1 MAQAALCQS
10 DPRIR
15 SIARVSPVDALPRSA
30 RRDALAPKSLRGELR
45 DVPRLQPGAAQ
56 QDASADLH
64 RLVDRTDL
72 LYTDSRV
79 QVSHRRRRAY
89 TQTEI
94 ANSKLRTAY

>member
-72 LYTDSRV
+72 LYTDSTV
-79 QVSHRRRRAY
+79 QNAVRHSRRRAC
-89 TQTEI
+89 TQT
-94 ANSKLRTAY
+94 LRLR